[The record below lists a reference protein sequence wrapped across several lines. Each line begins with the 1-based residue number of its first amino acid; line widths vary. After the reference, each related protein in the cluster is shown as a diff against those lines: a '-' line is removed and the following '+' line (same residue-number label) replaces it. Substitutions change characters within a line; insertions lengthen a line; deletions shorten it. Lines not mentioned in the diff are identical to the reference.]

1 MLNYKFGI
9 TVAYIKYNFT
19 INLYLMK
26 FVAFLFLIISV
37 AIDAQVLPSERVKIA
52 YKFTDSDDA
61 INDTIALE
69 EIVVSKEKLDSDA
82 KKQFLILQSRVYRTY
97 PYAKLASERLTLLNK
112 GMERLSTNKEKK
124 KYFKIVEDYLNNEFE
139 AKLKKLSRSQGRI
152 LVKLIHRQTG
162 TTTYEL
168 VKTLKSGW
176 KAFWSNTAASM
187 FDINLKT
194 EYAPY
199 EVNEDFLIETILSRA
214 FQSGRLQNQMPAK
227 SVDIDGL
234 NDFWESKA
242 KSPNL

>member
-1 MLNYKFGI
+1 MHFIRFSIL
-9 TVAYIKYNFT
+9 
-19 INLYLMK
+19 
-26 FVAFLFLIISV
+26 FLFLTVMAHGQVISR
-37 AIDAQVLPSERVKIA
+37 DTTKMGYVLRD
-52 YKFTDSDDA
+52 TDEVL
-61 INDTIALE
+61 NDTIELE
-69 EIVVSKEKLDSDA
+69 EIIVSKEKLDPDA

-97 PYAKLASERLTLLNK
+97 PYAKMASERLTLLNR

-124 KYFKIVEDYLNNEFE
+124 KYFKIVESYLNDEFE

-162 TTTYEL
+162 TTTFDL

-194 EYAPY
+194 EYAPF
-199 EVNEDFLIETILSRA
+199 ESNEDFLIETILARA
-214 FQSGRLQNQMPAK
+214 FESGRLQNQMPAHP
-227 SVDIDGL
+227 VDIDKL

-242 KSPNL
+242 QQPKR